1 MTATVNDKTT
11 TAAGNVVANG
21 NANDTTGGNAHSNAS
36 GTPAVMA
43 TTGAHDSACFHCGL
57 PVPDGSH
64 WSVVIDSLPRAMCC
78 PGCEAVAQSIVD
90 NGLEDFYR
98 NRQQL
103 PEGAADAQAQLVPE
117 ALKLYDA
124 PELASQ
130 FTNAE
135 GGAEALLSVE
145 GIRCAACVWLIE
157 KRLSHVPGLQSASL
171 NVTTEKLQ
179 VRWDATQCK
188 PSDILQAVREI
199 GYVAYPYDP
208 IQHGERLRK
217 HARTLFKRLFVAG
230 LSMMQVMMYAV
241 PAYVAEA
248 GAIEPDMEALM
259 RWASLALT
267 APAVF
272 YSALPFYQGAWSD
285 LKARAPG
292 MDVPVAL
299 GIVAAFVGSVWATVT
314 GQGDVY
320 FDSVTM
326 FIFLLLGSRYLELV
340 ARRRAAGS
348 LETMQHALPDAAWLV
363 PDWPALRESQQV
375 AAAQLRAGDVIL
387 AKPGETIPADS
398 VLIDGETAVDLSLL
412 TGESKPQPRRI
423 GESVAGGAVNVS
435 QPVFLRVEKV
445 ARDSTL
451 AALVRLVERAGQ
463 GKPKIAQWADRVA
476 AWFVAALLLLAV
488 AVFAFWH
495 WHDAA
500 RAWPVAIA
508 VLVVS
513 CPCALS
519 LATPSALAAA
529 SERLLR
535 QRVLVIQPHVLET
548 LHRAT
553 HVVFDKTG
561 TLTEGKP
568 SLQRTVRL
576 GSIDEAS
583 ALRIAAAL
591 ESGSAHPIAQA
602 FIAVQAGGNADTNAK
617 TSAAA
622 NAGADTGASAKAAL
636 PQASAMHVEPGRGI
650 AADVD
655 GRRWRLGSAAWVAEL
670 AGTAVNAGAAGSAGS
685 EDKAV
690 PVAEAA
696 GVTDVFLGTDGEWVA
711 RFELA
716 DAIKADASAAVSW
729 FRARGCKTVLLSGD
743 APAITGEVARSLQ
756 IDEAHGGM
764 LPAQKMAFVQQ
775 LQQQGAVVAMVGDG
789 INDAAVLKV
798 ADVSFAMG
806 SGAALAQSH
815 ADAVLLH
822 ASLSSLLDAA
832 RAADDCMRVIRQNLW
847 WATFYNLVAI
857 PAAAFGLLTPW
868 MAGVGMSASSALVVL
883 NALRLQR
890 ASSHKTLR

>member
-1 MTATVNDKTT
+1 MTQPADLIEASAPAATP
-11 TAAGNVVANG
+11 
-21 NANDTTGGNAHSNAS
+21 DTS
-36 GTPAVMA
+36 
-43 TTGAHDSACFHCGL
+43 CFHCGL
-57 PVPDGSH
+57 PVPAGSH
-64 WSVVIDSLPRAMCC
+64 WTVVIDRLPRPMCC

-90 NGLEDFYR
+90 NGLDDFYR
-98 NRQQL
+98 SRQQL
-103 PEGAADAQAQLVPE
+103 PDGAADGAQLVPD
-117 ALKLYDA
+117 ALKLYDT
-124 PELASQ
+124 PELAAQ
-130 FTNAE
+130 FTGAD
-135 GGAEALLSVE
+135 GGAEALLSIE

-157 KRLSHVPGLQSASL
+157 KRLSQVPGLQSASL
-171 NVTTEKLQ
+171 NVATEKLQ
-179 VRWDATQCK
+179 VRWDASQCK
-188 PSDILQAVREI
+188 PSDILHAVREV

-208 IQHGERLRK
+208 IQHGELLRK
-217 HARTLFKRLFVAG
+217 NARTLFKRLFVAG

-241 PAYVAEA
+241 PVYMAEA
-248 GAIEPDMEALM
+248 GSIEPDMEALM
-259 RWASLALT
+259 RWASLVLT

-272 YSALPFYQGAWSD
+272 YSAWPFYRGAWSD

-299 GIVAAFVGSVWATVT
+299 GIAAAFIGSVHATVT
-314 GQGDVY
+314 ARGDVY

-326 FIFLLLGSRYLELV
+326 FIFLLLGSRYFELV

-363 PDWPALRESQQV
+363 PGWPAVRESQQV

-398 VLIDGETAVDLSLL
+398 VVIEGATAIDLSLL

-423 GESVAGGAVNVS
+423 GEAVAGGAVNVS

-476 AWFVAALLLLAV
+476 AWFVAGLLLLAV
-488 AVFAFWH
+488 AVFAFWS

-500 RAWPVAIA
+500 RAWPIAIA

-529 SERLLR
+529 TERLLR

-576 GSIDEAS
+576 GSVDEAS

-591 ESGSAHPIAQA
+591 EAGSAHPIAQA
-602 FIAVQAGGNADTNAK
+602 FAAAMAS
-617 TSAAA
+617 SAA
-622 NAGADTGASAKAAL
+622 NLKPASGNGSGDAAL
-636 PQASAMHVEPGRGI
+636 PQATMTEAVAGRGLSG
-650 AADVD
+650 ALD
-655 GRRWRLGSAAWVAEL
+655 GRHWRLGSAEFVAEL
-670 AGTAVNAGAAGSAGS
+670 AGSAAPAS
-685 EDKAV
+685 ESTV
-690 PVAEAA
+690 
-696 GVTDVFLGTDGEWVA
+696 VTEVFLGAEGEWIA

-716 DAIKADASAAVSW
+716 DAIKPDAQAAIAW
-729 FRARGCKTVLLSGD
+729 FRERGCKTVLLSGD
-743 APAITGEVARSLQ
+743 APAIAGEVGRALQ
-756 IDEAHGGM
+756 MDEAHGGM
-764 LPAQKMAFVQQ
+764 LPVQKMEFVQQ

-789 INDAAVLKV
+789 INDAAVLKA

-806 SGAALAQSH
+806 TGAALAQSH
-815 ADAVLLH
+815 ADAVLLN

-832 RAADDCMRVIRQNLW
+832 RAAADCMRVIRQNLG
-847 WATFYNLVAI
+847 WATVYNLVAI

-868 MAGVGMSASSALVVL
+868 MAGVGMSASSALVVV

-890 ASSHKTLR
+890 VHVRRG

>member
-1 MTATVNDKTT
+1 MTA
-11 TAAGNVVANG
+11 
-21 NANDTTGGNAHSNAS
+21 
-36 GTPAVMA
+36 
-43 TTGAHDSACFHCGL
+43 ACFHCGL
-57 PVPDGSH
+57 PVPAGSH
-64 WSVVIDSLPRAMCC
+64 WSVVIDHLPRAMCC

-90 NGLEDFYR
+90 NGLDDYYR

-103 PEGAADAQAQLVPE
+103 PEGAADGQAQRVPD

-130 FTNAE
+130 FTNE
-135 GGAEALLSVE
+135 QGGAEALLSIE

-157 KRLSHVPGLQSASL
+157 KRLSQVPGLQSASL
-171 NVTTEKLQ
+171 NVATEKLQ
-179 VRWDATQCK
+179 VRWDAAQCK
-188 PSDILQAVREI
+188 PSDILQAVREV

-208 IQHGERLRK
+208 IQHGELLRK
-217 HARTLFKRLFVAG
+217 NARTLFKRLFVAG

-272 YSALPFYQGAWSD
+272 YSAIPFFQGAWSD

-299 GIVAAFVGSVWATVT
+299 GIAAAFIGSVWATVT

-326 FIFLLLGSRYLELV
+326 FIFLLLGSRYFELV

-348 LETMQHALPDAAWLV
+348 LETMQHALPDGAWLV
-363 PDWPALRESQQV
+363 PGWPAVRELQQV
-375 AAAQLRAGDVIL
+375 AAAQLRTGDVIL
-387 AKPGETIPADS
+387 ARPGETIPADS
-398 VLIDGETAVDLSLL
+398 VVLDGETSVDLSLL

-423 GESVAGGAVNVS
+423 GEAIAGGAVNIS

-463 GKPKIAQWADRVA
+463 GKPRIAQWADRVA
-476 AWFVAALLLLAV
+476 AWFVSALLLLAV

-529 SERLLR
+529 TERLLR

-561 TLTEGKP
+561 TLTEGRP
-568 SLQRTVRL
+568 SLQRTVCL
-576 GSIDEAS
+576 GSVDAAT

-591 ESGSAHPIAQA
+591 EAGSAHPIAQA
-602 FIAVQAGGNADTNAK
+602 FTAVQA
-617 TSAAA
+617 SAAQ
-622 NAGADTGASAKAAL
+622 GSAALML
-636 PQASAMHVEPGRGI
+636 PQATAMASVPGRGI
-650 AADVD
+650 AADID

-670 AGTAVNAGAAGSAGS
+670 AGVEGQ
-685 EDKAV
+685 EV
-690 PVAEAA
+690 PASDAA
-696 GVTDVFLGTDGEWVA
+696 GVTEVFLGTDGAWIA

-716 DAIKADASAAVSW
+716 DAIKPDAQAAIAW
-729 FRARGCKTVLLSGD
+729 FRERGCQTVLLSGD
-743 APAITGEVARSLQ
+743 APVIAGEVARSLQ

-764 LPAQKMAFVQQ
+764 LPAQKMEFVQQ

-789 INDAAVLKV
+789 INDAAVLKA

-815 ADAVLLH
+815 ADAVLLN
-822 ASLSSLLDAA
+822 ASLSALLDTA
-832 RAADDCMRVIRQNLW
+832 RAADDGMRVIRQNLG
-847 WATFYNLVAI
+847 WATIYNLVAI

-868 MAGVGMSASSALVVL
+868 MAGVGMSASSALVVV

-890 ASSHKTLR
+890 VRPSKVG

>member
-1 MTATVNDKTT
+1 MTPDATAKPVVAA
-11 TAAGNVVANG
+11 AAGP
-21 NANDTTGGNAHSNAS
+21 AS
-36 GTPAVMA
+36 GAEAGLASSSMTNDV
-43 TTGAHDSACFHCGL
+43 DCFHCGL
-57 PVPDGSH
+57 PVQAGSH
-64 WSVVIDSLPRAMCC
+64 WTVVIDRLPRAMCC

-90 NGLEDFYR
+90 NGLGDYYR
-98 NRQQL
+98 NRQRL
-103 PEGAADAQAQLVPE
+103 PDGAADGQQLVPD

-124 PELASQ
+124 PELAAQ
-130 FTNAE
+130 FTNE
-135 GGAEALLSVE
+135 QGGAEALLSVE

-157 KRLSHVPGLQSASL
+157 KRLSQVPGLQSASL
-171 NVTTEKLQ
+171 NVATEKLQ

-188 PSDILQAVREI
+188 PSDILHAVREV

-208 IQHGERLRK
+208 IQHGELLRRN
-217 HARTLFKRLFVAG
+217 ARTLFKRLFVAG

-267 APAVF
+267 VPAVF
-272 YSALPFYQGAWSD
+272 YSALPFFRGAWSD
-285 LKARAPG
+285 LRARAPG

-299 GIVAAFVGSVWATVT
+299 GIAAAFIGSVWATVT

-348 LETMQHALPDAAWLV
+348 LETMQHALPDAAWRASG
-363 PDWPALRESQQV
+363 WPASRSTEQV

-398 VLIDGETAVDLSLL
+398 VLIDGETSVDLSLL
-412 TGESKPQPRRI
+412 TGESKPQPRCA

-488 AVFAFWH
+488 AVFAFWY

-529 SERLLR
+529 TERLLR
-535 QRVLVIQPHVLET
+535 QRVLVVQPHVLET

-561 TLTEGKP
+561 TLTEGRP
-568 SLQRTVRL
+568 SLQRIVPLGRL
-576 GSIDEAS
+576 DQAT

-602 FIAVQAGGNADTNAK
+602 FRTAQPDTA
-617 TSAAA
+617 T
-622 NAGADTGASAKAAL
+622 L
-636 PQASAMHVEPGRGI
+636 PQATAMTSEPGRGI
-650 AADVD
+650 AADIG

-670 AGTAVNAGAAGSAGS
+670 AGAEGKAA
-685 EDKAV
+685 
-690 PVAEAA
+690 PVSGTA
-696 GVTDVFLGTDGEWVA
+696 GVTGVSEVFLGTDGEWVA

-716 DAIKADASAAVSW
+716 DAIKPDAQAAIDW
-729 FRARGCKTVLLSGD
+729 FRAHGCKTVLLSGD
-743 APAITGEVARSLQ
+743 APVIAAEVARTLQ
-756 IDEAHGGM
+756 MDEAHGGM

-815 ADAVLLH
+815 ADAVLLN
-822 ASLSSLLDAA
+822 AALSSLLDAA
-832 RAADDCMRVIRQNLW
+832 RAAGECMRVIRQNLW
-847 WATFYNLVAI
+847 WATLYNLIAI

-868 MAGVGMSASSALVVL
+868 MAGLGMSASSALVVL

-890 ASSHKTLR
+890 LPR

>member
-1 MTATVNDKTT
+1 MTASVTGNTPS
-11 TAAGNVVANG
+11 AAETIVE
-21 NANDTTGGNAHSNAS
+21 S
-36 GTPAVMA
+36 GTAV
-43 TTGAHDSACFHCGL
+43 GAAMQDASCFHCGL
-57 PVPDGSH
+57 PVPAGSH
-64 WSVVIDSLPRAMCC
+64 WSVVIDQLPRAMCC

-90 NGLEDFYR
+90 NGLDDFYR
-98 NRQQL
+98 NRQRW
-103 PEGAADAQAQLVPE
+103 PEGTAERQAQLVPD

-124 PELASQ
+124 PEMASQ

-157 KRLSHVPGLQSASL
+157 KRLSQVPGLQSASL
-171 NVTTEKLQ
+171 NVATEKLQ
-179 VRWDATQCK
+179 VRWDGAQCK
-188 PSDILQAVREI
+188 PSDILQAVREV

-217 HARTLFKRLFVAG
+217 NARTLFKRLFVAG

-326 FIFLLLGSRYLELV
+326 FIFLLLGSRYFELL

-363 PDWPALRESQQV
+363 AGWPAARELQQV

-398 VLIDGETAVDLSLL
+398 VLLDGETSVDLSLL
-412 TGESKPQPRRI
+412 TGESKPQPRRV

-435 QPVFLRVEKV
+435 HPVYLRVEKV

-488 AVFAFWH
+488 AVFAFWY
-495 WHDAA
+495 WHDTA

-576 GSIDEAS
+576 GSIDEAA

-602 FIAVQAGGNADTNAK
+602 FSAAQAGTM
-617 TSAAA
+617 T
-622 NAGADTGASAKAAL
+622 TL
-636 PQASAMHVEPGRGI
+636 PQASAMQSVPGRGI
-650 AADVD
+650 AADVE
-655 GRRWRLGSAAWVAEL
+655 GRHWRLGSAAWVAEL
-670 AGTAVNAGAAGSAGS
+670 AGTTGEAMPVS
-685 EDKAV
+685 EAI
-690 PVAEAA
+690 
-696 GVTDVFLGTDGEWVA
+696 GVTEVFLGTDGEWIA
-711 RFELA
+711 RFELV
-716 DAIKADASAAVSW
+716 DAIRPDARAAIRW
-729 FRARGCKTVLLSGD
+729 FRARGCRTVLLSGD
-743 APAITGEVARSLQ
+743 APAIAAEVALQLQ
-756 IDEAHGGM
+756 IDDAHGDM
-764 LPAQKMAFVQQ
+764 LPAQKMAYVQQ

-789 INDAAVLKV
+789 INDAAVLKA

-822 ASLSSLLDAA
+822 ASLSALLDAA
-832 RAADDCMRVIRQNLW
+832 RAASDAMRVIRQNLW
-847 WATFYNLVAI
+847 WATIYNLVAI
-857 PAAAFGLLTPW
+857 PAAAFGWLTPW

-890 ASSHKTLR
+890 VQPDKNL

>member
-1 MTATVNDKTT
+1 MKIDMKEETSAS
-11 TAAGNVVANG
+11 AASLPA
-21 NANDTTGGNAHSNAS
+21 AS
-36 GTPAVMA
+36 DA
-43 TTGAHDSACFHCGL
+43 ACFHCGL
-57 PVPDGSH
+57 PVPSGSH
-64 WSVVIDSLPRAMCC
+64 WSVLIDHLPRAMCC

-90 NGLEDFYR
+90 NGLDDYYR

-103 PEGAADAQAQLVPE
+103 PDGAADGRQLVPD

-124 PELASQ
+124 PELAAQ
-130 FTNAE
+130 FTNE
-135 GGAEALLSVE
+135 QGGAEALLSVE

-157 KRLSHVPGLQSASL
+157 KRLSQVPGLQSASL
-171 NVTTEKLQ
+171 NVATEKLQ
-179 VRWDATQCK
+179 VRWDAELCK
-188 PSDILQAVREI
+188 PSDILHAVREV

-208 IQHGERLRK
+208 VQHGELLRK
-217 HARTLFKRLFVAG
+217 NARTLFKRLFVAG

-272 YSALPFYQGAWSD
+272 YSALPFFQGAWSD

-299 GIVAAFVGSVWATVT
+299 GIAAAFIGSVWATVS

-348 LETMQHALPDAAWLV
+348 LEAMQHALPDAAWLV
-363 PDWPALRESQQV
+363 PGWPASRELQQV
-375 AAAQLRAGDVIL
+375 AAAQLRTGDVIL

-398 VLIDGETAVDLSLL
+398 VLLDGETAIDLSLL
-412 TGESKPQPRRI
+412 TGESKPQPRRV

-476 AWFVAALLLLAV
+476 AWFVAALLVLA
-488 AVFAFWH
+488 AGVFAFWYG
-495 WHDAA
+495 HDAA
-500 RAWPVAIA
+500 HAWPVAIA

-529 SERLLR
+529 TERLLR
-535 QRVLVIQPHVLET
+535 QRVLVIQSHVLET

-561 TLTEGKP
+561 TLTEGRP
-568 SLQRTVRL
+568 SLQRTVCV
-576 GSIDEAS
+576 GGIDEPTAV
-583 ALRIAAAL
+583 RIAAAL
-591 ESGSAHPIAQA
+591 ETGSAHPIAQA
-602 FIAVQAGGNADTNAK
+602 FVTAQ
-617 TSAAA
+617 
-622 NAGADTGASAKAAL
+622 
-636 PQASAMHVEPGRGI
+636 SAMHVPLPQATAMEAVAGRGI
-650 AADVD
+650 AADID
-655 GRRWRLGSAAWVAEL
+655 GQRWWLGSAAWVAQG
-670 AGTAVNAGAAGSAGS
+670 AGCDIASAPVSEGA
-685 EDKAV
+685 D
-690 PVAEAA
+690 
-696 GVTDVFLGTDGEWVA
+696 VTEIFLGANGQWVA

-716 DAIKADASAAVSW
+716 DAIKPDAEAVIAW
-729 FRARGCKTVLLSGD
+729 FRERGCKTLLLSGD
-743 APAITGEVARSLQ
+743 TPAIAAEVARSLQ
-756 IDEAHGGM
+756 IDEAHGAM
-764 LPAQKMAFVQQ
+764 LPAQKMMFVQR

-789 INDAAVLKV
+789 INDAAVLKA

-815 ADAVLLH
+815 ADAVLLN

-832 RAADDCMRVIRQNLW
+832 RAANDCMRVIRQNLA
-847 WATFYNLVAI
+847 WATIYNLVAI

-868 MAGVGMSASSALVVL
+868 MAGLGMSASSALVVL

-890 ASSHKTLR
+890 LPR